1 MVEATEHGVQ
11 LDERFVPACS
21 EPLGVIPDKI
31 REALQDDEVTR
42 WMQTLDKRYHG
53 KHVLAAVDKFEGT
66 RGVRQKLLAY
76 EMFLDQNPGWAEKVV
91 LIQVAMSTSGD
102 RHIPEVSDV
111 VERIVSSSCSFV
123 VRSTL
128 RGGCSIHGFL
138 VVRRAHSS
146 LNRTPGTAPLSIKH
160 SSS

>member
-21 EPLGVIPDKI
+21 EPLGVIPEKI
-31 REALQDDEVTR
+31 REALQDEEVTR
-42 WMQTLDKRYHG
+42 WSQTLDKRYRG
-53 KHVLAAVDKFEGT
+53 KRLLVAVDKFEGT

-76 EMFLDQNPGWAEKVV
+76 EMFLDKNPEWAEKVV

-102 RHIPEVSDV
+102 RHIPEVADV
-111 VERIVSSSCSFV
+111 VERIVS
-123 VRSTL
+123 
-128 RGGCSIHGFL
+128 L
-138 VVRRAHSS
+138 VCS
-146 LNRTPGTAPLSIKH
+146 LNIDPAHPGTRSLYGLLTDYQTDHFPGRMPSTALSSTKL